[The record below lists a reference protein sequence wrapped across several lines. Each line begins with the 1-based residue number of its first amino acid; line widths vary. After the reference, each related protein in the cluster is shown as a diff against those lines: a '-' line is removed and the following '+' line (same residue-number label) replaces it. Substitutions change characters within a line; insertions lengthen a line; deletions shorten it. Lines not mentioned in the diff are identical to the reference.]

1 MVMVADWP
9 AWRVP
14 ADGATFRLPSRVDGS
29 LIDQET
35 GPPCAVI
42 VIWVPP
48 SVLSRTD
55 VGATVSVPG
64 RGGGG
69 GGDDVLGAGVVGAGV
84 VGAGD
89 VG

>member
-1 MVMVADWP
+1 
-9 AWRVP
+9 
-14 ADGATFRLPSRVDGS
+14 LPSRADGS

-35 GPPCAVI
+35 GPPTAVI

-48 SVLSRTD
+48 NVLSRID

-69 GGDDVLGAGVVGAGV
+69 DDVFGAGVVGAGV
-84 VGAGD
+84 VG